1 MPQIS
6 HISIKDI
13 EKENRMD
20 AEFHRN
26 IFINPKLEYD
36 YIWNLLK
43 KNTQYWISIDMNLDW
58 KWYKIYRMNE
68 IENMFCNTEVEK
80 YADIEEKE
88 MGNFKL
94 NDRDV
99 LFNRTNSFEF
109 VWRTWLFRKYSDENL
124 VFASYLIRV
133 NPDENKILPEYLTAF
148 LNTKYWIFDIKRRA
162 KISINQSNVSAEEL
176 KKIKIPILDM
186 HKQEEI
192 KSLFDTS
199 FFYKQQSKQLYQEA
213 EELLLTEL
221 GLKDHSFSHALT
233 FTTTKKEVDQA
244 GRYDADYFQPK
255 YDEILEKIDQYQGGW
270 DFVENIFEYKKW
282 FEPWTEAYVEEWKNF
297 VRVSD
302 FSKFWLE
309 WTDKKISEEM
319 FDELKDNYA
328 PKKWEILFTKD
339 WTIGIS
345 YLLKE
350 DFEGILSWAF
360 LRLQLKEA
368 YKAYDKECLTLILN
382 SIICSLQVE
391 RFSGWAL
398 IAHLKPSDFQ
408 KLKLPLID
416 PQIQQLISAK
426 VQESFRLRNESK
438 QLLEQAKKMV
448 EDEIEKE

>member
-6 HISIKDI
+6 YISVKDI
-13 EKENRMD
+13 IKEDRME
-20 AEFHRN
+20 AEFFCLN
-26 IFINPKLEYD
+26 SKLNSNFIYWKDIIKRVQYWTSDALNEENLWYPILRLNEFD
-36 YIWNLLK
+36 GLFIWQPSKYCNLL
-43 KNTQYWISIDMNLDW
+43 S
-58 KWYKIYRMNE
+58 E
-68 IENMFCNTEVEK
+68 EK
-80 YADIEEKE
+80 YVNLKLKQWDI
-88 MGNFKL
+88 L
-94 NDRDV
+94 V
-99 LFNRTNSFEF
+99 CRTNWNKEF
-109 VWRTWLFRKYSDENL
+109 VWRSSIVMEDQEIG
-124 VFASYLIRV
+124 FASYLFRLQPNDLI
-133 NPDENKILPEYLTAF
+133 NSETLLIY
-148 LNTKYWIFDIKRRA
+148 LNTLIWKQEISKYKMVANQANFSPA
-162 KISINQSNVSAEEL
+162 KFN
-176 KKIKIPILDM
+176 KIKIP
-186 HKQEEI
+186 KI
-192 KSLFDTS
+192 KKDIQQKIKIQVQNAYFK
-199 FFYKQQSKQLYQEA
+199 KQQSKQLYQEA